1 HARTKLSALRES
13 LRPAMIL
20 GDTNR
25 EARAGAGAFYGGY
38 AFKGDAAT
46 RSGIP
51 PAAQPQAFTPQVTD
65 GSTVNLYAAGKQV
78 NEPAAIAGEQL
89 GQLVEPP
96 PVVPS
101 RGKAKL
107 AENSRASTPSLGD
120 VPILGR
126 EFRSR
131 ASGLRPNA
139 PSPNPTAPATVPP
152 PAAPLARDAE
162 GRTDARGLA
171 RQRLIAGRENLGRQE
186 AGKPALD
193 EKAMKETVAV
203 HSVEAVGFVAGK
215 PISANVVEGESVG
228 RKTGAAEFRGVAV
241 SEEKP
246 ASVPPAQLEA
256 KLERAKDSEADIAAK
271 KVPATT
277 PPTPQPEVSARDN
290 AFSTFSLNV
299 SDVSFKLAGASL
311 ESGAMPDPASI
322 RVEEFVNAFNYRD
335 PAPQPGARLAFAWER
350 ARYPFA
356 HNRDVLRFSIQTAAR
371 GREPQ
376 KPLNL
381 VILLDNS
388 GSMERPDRVAILR
401 EALSVLAR
409 LLGPQDRISVI
420 AFARTARLWVDGMA
434 GGNREALLAAMLD
447 LNPQGGTNL
456 EDALDLGYATALR
469 YFMAQGVNRV
479 ILLTDGAANLG
490 NVEPEAL
497 KQKVVA
503 HRQKGIALD
512 CFGIGWEGYND
523 DLLEVLSRNGDGR
536 YGFLNEPEQ
545 AAPEFADQL
554 AGALNVAA
562 ADVKTQVEFNPFR
575 VDTWRQIGYAK
586 HQLTQEQF
594 RDNTVDA
601 AEIAAAES
609 GNALY
614 VIQVNPQGSGPIGVV
629 RVRCKVPETGEYVE
643 QAWPLP
649 YQPAVPALDQASPA
663 LRLAVASAA
672 LGEWLSRSPYAAEVT
687 LNALQA
693 YLAGVPEVFAPDP
706 RPERLGWMI
715 RQAQALAGK

>member
-1 HARTKLSALRES
+1 MAKIAEVDSLQVGTKRDLGGALAVRPQNELGLQKRFSEAQQKADASDKAEAFFNKSTPLPAIRLDPSAQR
-13 LRPAMIL
+13 
-20 GDTNR
+20 
-25 EARAGAGAFYGGY
+25 
-38 AFKGDAAT
+38 
-46 RSGIP
+46 
-51 PAAQPQAFTPQVTD
+51 
-65 GSTVNLYAAGKQV
+65 
-78 NEPAAIAGEQL
+78 
-89 GQLVEPP
+89 
-96 PVVPS
+96 
-101 RGKAKL
+101 
-107 AENSRASTPSLGD
+107 AENG
-120 VPILGR
+120 
-126 EFRSR
+126 
-131 ASGLRPNA
+131 
-139 PSPNPTAPATVPP
+139 TVV
-152 PAAPLARDAE
+152 
-162 GRTDARGLA
+162 RGLA
-171 RQRLIAGRENLGRQE
+171 PPRSIARREELGRLE
-186 AGKPALD
+186 MEKLALD
-193 EKAMKETVAV
+193 EKAVKDKVANGA
-203 HSVEAVGFVAGK
+203 VEATERVAGK
-215 PISANVVEGESVG
+215 PISAGVPEGESAV
-228 RKTGAAEFRGVAV
+228 RNIEAAESRGVSV

-256 KLERAKDSEADIAAK
+256 KLERAQESENGVAFK

-277 PPTPQPEVSARDN
+277 PPTPQPEVRAQDN

-311 ESGAMPDPASI
+311 ENGAMPDPASI

-356 HNRDVLRFSIQTAAR
+356 HNRDIVRFSIQTAAR
-371 GREPQ
+371 GREAQ

-381 VILLDNS
+381 AILLDNS

-434 GGNREALLAAMLD
+434 GGDQKALLAEILD

-456 EDALDLGYATALR
+456 EDALNLGYATAIR
-469 YFMAQGVNRV
+469 HFMAHGVNRV

-490 NVEPEAL
+490 NVDPEAL
-497 KQKVVA
+497 KQKVVF

-536 YGFLNEPEQ
+536 YGFLNEPDQ

-562 ADVKTQVEFNPFR
+562 ADVKAQVEFNPFR
-575 VDTWRQIGYAK
+575 VASWRQIGYAK
-586 HQLTQEQF
+586 HHLTQEQF

-614 VIQVNPQGSGPIGVV
+614 VIQINHQGSGRIGVV
-629 RVRCKVPETGEYVE
+629 RVRCKVPETGEYIE

-649 YQPAVPALDQASPA
+649 SQPAVPALDQASPA

-672 LGEWLSRSPYAAEVT
+672 IGDWLSRSPYAAEVN